1 MNKSYSRDTPHRT
14 LQYEERYEERAD
26 EQIERDLY
34 KSRLE
39 DIHTKH
45 YKTSGYFFDE
55 DDWTACLVDGLTN
68 L

>member
-1 MNKSYSRDTPHRT
+1 MPRRT
-14 LQYEERYEERAD
+14 LQYEERYEESAD

-34 KSRLE
+34 NKSSCLE

-45 YKTSGYFFDE
+45 HKTSGYFFDE
-55 DDWTACLVDGLTN
+55 DDWTACFVDGLTN